1 MLPSR
6 AKFYIS
12 QIILALDYLHSEGI
26 VHLDLK
32 PGNVLISSSGY
43 LKVTDFGLSRR
54 LSESRDH
61 RIVGTLHYMAPEMI
75 RSGDCGIYNDWWALG
90 VMLYEMLYGWVPF
103 DAPRER
109 PQNDALLMAYKE
121 RVKHEILRGCY
132 SIDTRTDWRCVMFL
146 KRLLSPTRQSR
157 FLDVHTISNEYV
169 WFEAVDWDALFERK
183 YIPPYYPPST
193 DRIHVPDSQDPSLQD
208 YSTLFEDRQPWS
220 EASYQSHI
228 EGYHYERSRWQIIRT
243 GSRRGD

>member
-1 MLPSR
+1 MAGFRLTHREKDPKMMHFSWVSPPDLSFSPFELSFSLVFTVENILT
-6 AKFYIS
+6 AIS
-12 QIILALDYLHSEGI
+12 C
-26 VHLDLK
+26 
-32 PGNVLISSSGY
+32 PPM
-43 LKVTDFGLSRR
+43 TR
-54 LSESRDH
+54 L
-61 RIVGTLHYMAPEMI
+61 
-75 RSGDCGIYNDWWALG
+75 
-90 VMLYEMLYGWVPF
+90 
-103 DAPRER
+103 
-109 PQNDALLMAYKE
+109 AYKE